1 MAQTDPIFIVGTERS
16 GSNLL
21 RLILNAHS
29 EITVPHPPHVM
40 SYFAPLERYYGD
52 LGSDRNWR
60 RLTDD
65 VIRHVHRHIYQWP
78 APLTRAELLAIRPP
92 RDLFDLFAAIY
103 DQHRANT
110 GKLRWCCKS
119 TFMIHYTDR
128 ILARYPDAKLIWL
141 VRDPRDVAVS
151 SRDSVFNPYHPYHT
165 ARLWNQQQKLG
176 LELETRLSPNNLFRC
191 HYEELIQNPEK
202 TIVRLCEFIG
212 VKFEPTMLRFFE
224 TEEAKTSASLS
235 REWQNT
241 GRPILGANSSRFRE
255 RLSANEIRAIE
266 RETRPAMRQ
275 LGYAPV
281 SEDGAGGPYFWD
293 LCSYRI
299 LNEVARVR
307 VEYRSLRQDRNHRLR
322 WRRAVRMFTLRTRLR
337 MGL

>member
-1 MAQTDPIFIVGTERS
+1 MGQTDPIFIVGTERS

-29 EITVPHPPHVM
+29 EITVPHPPHIM
-40 SYFAPLERYYGD
+40 AYFAPLEKYYGD
-52 LGSDRNWR
+52 LGLERNWS

-65 VIRHVHRHIYQWP
+65 VMRHVQRHIYHWP
-78 APLTRAELLAIRPP
+78 APLNRAPLLAIQPP

-110 GKLRWCCKS
+110 GKARWCSKS

-128 ILARYPDAKLIWL
+128 ILGRYPEARLIWL

-176 LELETRLSPNNLFRC
+176 LELETRLSPKNLMRC
-191 HYEELIQNPEK
+191 HYEDLIQNPEE
-202 TIVRLCEFIG
+202 TVRRICEFLG
-212 VKFEPTMLRFFE
+212 VEFEPTMLRFFE

-235 REWQNT
+235 REWKNT
-241 GRPILGANSSRFRE
+241 GQPILGANSSRFRE
-255 RLSANEIRAIE
+255 RLSPNEIRAIE
-266 RETRPAMRQ
+266 SETGPAMQQ
-275 LGYAPV
+275 LGYAAV
-281 SEDGAGGPYFWD
+281 NGSGAREPHFFA
-293 LCSYRI
+293 LCTYRV
-299 LNEVARVR
+299 LNEVARIR
-307 VEYRSLRQDRNHRLR
+307 VEYRSMRQDRNYRLR
-322 WRRAVRMFTLRTRLR
+322 WSRAVRMFTLRTRLK